1 MIGLTSLLQANG
13 DDLTPEQAAAVDMI
27 AVSGDLLLRVVNDVL
42 DYTKLT
48 VGMVDISKE
57 ETLLHPL
64 LRQAVDAS
72 RVKAQQRGINIQMSL
87 AKNLPLY
94 VFTDGKRL
102 SQILLNLL
110 GNAVKFSD
118 DGGVIELNVFRG
130 VTKSGNPS
138 LRIDIKD
145 YGMGIEKENFAK
157 IFDPFQQANA
167 ETEKSYGGTGLGL
180 TISSQL
186 AKALGGDISV
196 DTATGNARGHGGQSH
211 AFNFQISHHAQGGPV
226 QGAHQ
231 IICWYQHVV
240 QHEFGRG
247 TGPHA
252 ELVLDLLTDRKARRS
267 LFHDK
272 LGNVGA
278 PGSGAGVDQKDI
290 PRCLSTI
297 QCTVGNPQFP
307 AIQDKRAVVL
317 WHGRCLHPQHVGT
330 GRRFRHGHATN
341 FGAGAQIGQPP
352 GTLVVVVGVDVQIV
366 DQQQGMRQNTET
378 QRWIT
383 VTQFFVH
390 HGHGGRVQTHAAK
403 LVGHRESE

>member
-196 DTATGNARGHGGQSH
+196 DS
-211 AFNFQISHHAQGGPV
+211 
-226 QGAHQ
+226 
-231 IICWYQHVV
+231 
-240 QHEFGRG
+240 EFGKWCLFSVEFELNEESSTDTNDDSIEVYSDCNISVSSASTLSDFSSRRASDKSQRS
-247 TGPHA
+247 TSARTKLNMEERRLDEFRVLVA
-252 ELVLDLLTDRKARRS
+252 EDNHINQMLVDRM
-267 LFHDK
+267 L
-272 LGNVGA
+272 
-278 PGSGAGVDQKDI
+278 
-290 PRCLSTI
+290 
-297 QCTVGNPQFP
+297 
-307 AIQDKRAVVL
+307 
-317 WHGRCLHPQHVGT
+317 
-330 GRRFRHGHATN
+330 RRFGVKHIEIVGDGCAAVKRCNETSYDLILMDWSMPKMDGIDATRLIRNCCQNSNADTKIIFVTAHAME
-341 FGAGAQIGQPP
+341 GYKAKAIKAGGNGFLQKPFKFDDLKHI
-352 GTLVVVVGVDVQIV
+352 
-366 DQQQGMRQNTET
+366 M
-378 QRWIT
+378 
-383 VTQFFVH
+383 
-390 HGHGGRVQTHAAK
+390 
-403 LVGHRESE
+403 ESTMKSGL